1 MAKSFRIIAFLSLFL
16 LAGFVGRVC
25 VPHLEFMQALAQD
38 RKLSDSPQDRTN
50 SGKASK
56 NGKTVPQGTSAAERI
71 IQMQST
77 IETDK
82 KKLNDLKRELAELQQ
97 EFKRDT
103 AKLTELKGRIAEKK
117 KAIENAQEKGDS
129 SDEDKLKIDIDSLDK
144 EYENTNKESNLVFQA
159 EKTVRQQ
166 IKTLNEKIER
176 NVQTLNRLRGTEA
189 PAEKPKP
196 ATSPAP
202 AKQTEK
208 ASAPVRQLLP
218 TAKAVTSQA
227 APSAREAKPAA
238 EPIATAQQIEAGKE
252 AEVKKQ
258 EAEEAAVAIV
268 ETVERKESL
277 KKEIGLVEKML
288 STYREAQET
297 LEKRLLDLEDDL
309 TRKIAAGEA
318 KKELQKIRK
327 EIVETQNK
335 IKEIQKDIRN
345 RSTRLIVLNKEL
357 DTIQEEQIL
366 ATKEA
371 DKKRKEAEGARK
383 KIVWLESPLHPSNI
397 LRWAVVR
404 GPKLITI
411 LIALVLV
418 LLAVRVTSKRL
429 AKMVVRHGV
438 GTKEE
443 REKRAHTLGS
453 TFRGALSAA
462 IIIGGTLL
470 LLEEAGLDIKTLL
483 GGAAVIG
490 LAIAFGAQNLMRDYF
505 SGFMILVE
513 GQYELNDVI
522 KIGDVSGT
530 VERMSMRMTT
540 LRDLKGSA
548 HFIPNGQITR
558 VTNMT
563 HKWSQVMFEIGV
575 TYKADV
581 DRVMGMLKEIAGELK
596 EDEEYRSAI
605 IAEPVMLGV
614 DLFSESGIVIK
625 MLMRTKP
632 GMQWSVK
639 REMLRRIKNRFDAE
653 GIEIPLPHRIVYQR
667 LEKNET

>member
-1 MAKSFRIIAFLSLFL
+1 M
-16 LAGFVGRVC
+16 
-25 VPHLEFMQALAQD
+25 
-38 RKLSDSPQDRTN
+38 
-50 SGKASK
+50 
-56 NGKTVPQGTSAAERI
+56 
-71 IQMQST
+71 
-77 IETDK
+77 
-82 KKLNDLKRELAELQQ
+82 
-97 EFKRDT
+97 
-103 AKLTELKGRIAEKK
+103 
-117 KAIENAQEKGDS
+117 
-129 SDEDKLKIDIDSLDK
+129 
-144 EYENTNKESNLVFQA
+144 
-159 EKTVRQQ
+159 
-166 IKTLNEKIER
+166 
-176 NVQTLNRLRGTEA
+176 
-189 PAEKPKP
+189 
-196 ATSPAP
+196 
-202 AKQTEK
+202 
-208 ASAPVRQLLP
+208 
-218 TAKAVTSQA
+218 
-227 APSAREAKPAA
+227 
-238 EPIATAQQIEAGKE
+238 
-252 AEVKKQ
+252 KKQ

-366 ATKEA
+366 ASREA

-429 AKMVVRHGV
+429 AKMVVRHGI